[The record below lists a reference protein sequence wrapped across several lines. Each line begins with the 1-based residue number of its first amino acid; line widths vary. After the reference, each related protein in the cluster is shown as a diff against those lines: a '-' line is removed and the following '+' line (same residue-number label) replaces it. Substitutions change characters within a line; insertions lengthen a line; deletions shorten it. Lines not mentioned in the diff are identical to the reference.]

1 MLSVEHCK
9 KTLKN
14 NKELNEE
21 QIKSVRDELYV
32 LAGLVFDHWKQSFY
46 STKEEAKSSL
56 VGEKPRLS
64 HSCGIETK

>member
-21 QIKSVRDELYV
+21 QVKSIRDELYV
-32 LAGLVFDHWKQSFY
+32 LAGVAFDQWKQSFS
-46 STKEEAKSSL
+46 STKGEVESSL
-56 VGEKPRLS
+56 AGEKPRLS